1 MGRGE
6 NKLRGLLRALAVF
19 GAVLLFAVAI
29 AACGGGSSSSSSSST
44 AEETTSEETNGGET
58 ESASNEEEG
67 AESGMAK
74 IDLGT
79 ETLEVEKKTPKIGFF
94 AFGLSAYELAYKA
107 QIEKMNEEGS
117 DVTWVEAKYEPA
129 LQLKQLQTALTTHE
143 FDAWIIEAVDAEGVC
158 NLVSKQAPEAG
169 IPVGIIV
176 SPTCGKSEEPWGEG
190 IWAPGTLNM
199 VSDTANVTWFTHVFE
214 SMKETLG
221 ITPETKVGA
230 LVGEHISAQTLAVEA
245 GLKAAGIE
253 PVETAETDY
262 TAPVGQAKAQAMLSR
277 NPDIEV
283 IINGYE
289 GITPGVIAALKEAGK
304 KPGEIKIGDIGGSSE
319 ITVPNMKAGW
329 LQASA
334 VYDPTVIAQTA
345 IEQMELAFQGE
356 QGPRFLSADPPGA
369 SIEKP
374 LVVTEET
381 LSTFEPSY

>member
-6 NKLRGLLRALAVF
+6 NKLSGLLKAF
-19 GAVLLFAVAI
+19 AVLGVVI
-29 AACGGGSSSSSSSST
+29 AAALGVAACGSSSSSSSSSSETT
-44 AEETTSEETNGGET
+44 AEEPAGGNTENAKSEEGGKAT
-58 ESASNEEEG
+58 
-67 AESGMAK
+67 

-79 ETLEVEKKTPKIGFF
+79 EELEVEKKVPKIGYF
-94 AFGLSAYELAYKA
+94 AFGLSAYELSYKA
-107 QIEKMNEEGS
+107 AIDEMNAEGS
-117 DVTWVEAKYEPA
+117 DVSWVEAKYDPA

-143 FDAWIIEAVDAEGVC
+143 YDAWIIEAVDAEGVC

-176 SPTCGKSEEPWGEG
+176 SPTCGRAQEPWGEG
-190 IWAPGTLNM
+190 VWAPGTLNF

-221 ITPETKVGA
+221 ITPSTKVGA

-253 PVETAETDY
+253 TVETAETDY
-262 TAPVGQAKAQAMLSR
+262 TAPEGQAKAQAMLSR

-283 IINGYE
+283 LINGYE

-304 KPGEIKIGDIGGSSE
+304 QPGEVKMGDIGGSSE
-319 ITVPNMKAGW
+319 ITIPNINAGW

-334 VYDPTVIAQTA
+334 VYDPKTIAKTA
-345 IEQMELAFQGE
+345 IEQMELAFNGE
-356 QGPRFLSADPPGA
+356 QGPRTLPADPPGA
-369 SIEKP
+369 SVAKP
-374 LVVTEET
+374 LVVTKENVG
-381 LSTFEPSY
+381 TFEPTY